1 MITQNTVLDITLLTY
16 TAFLT
21 YYTVYKRRNG
31 LTHTIDKYFTAV
43 LTPYILLISLTS
55 ATIATQQTVIKSFT
69 LTATALT
76 ALTVTITRLKDQ
88 KKAYITETTIGLT
101 ALITLLAQVKPGL
114 NTSIL
119 LQIIGLTTAAFLP
132 VYILHFILEKKK
144 IGLYL
149 FPIYTHFLDA
159 GSTVIALQKGLQESR
174 ILAQIFIRNMGEYGI
189 FVMKALII
197 VPITLYIE
205 KEIKG
210 EISREILFMIGVYG
224 LVLGLRNYFLML
236 S

>member
-1 MITQNTVLDITLLTY
+1 MITQNTVLDLTLLTY
-16 TAFLT
+16 TALLT
-21 YYTVYKRRNG
+21 YYTVKKRRNNQ
-31 LTHTIDKYFTAV
+31 THTIDRYFPAV

-55 ATIATQQTVIKSFT
+55 ATIAAQQTISTSFT
-69 LTATALT
+69 ITATALT
-76 ALTVTITRLKDQ
+76 ALTITITQFKHQ
-88 KKAYITETTIGLT
+88 KKAYITETIIGLT
-101 ALITLLAQVKPGL
+101 ALITLLTQVKPGL

-119 LQIIGLTTAAFLP
+119 LQITGITTAAFIP
-132 VYILHFILEKKK
+132 VYITHMLFRKKK
-144 IGLYL
+144 TGLYL

-159 GSTVIALQKGLQESR
+159 GSTVIALEQGLKESR
-174 ILAQIFIRNMGEYGI
+174 TLANIFIRSMGEYGI

-197 VPITLYIE
+197 IPITLYIQE
-205 KEIKG
+205 KITG